1 MTDRDKLSTNRND
14 QCWCAE
20 CEDVRL
26 APLPFLDQLTAGASS
41 SALTA
46 AISAVQRRTS
56 TTGPARTRTNLISQ
70 EEDEP

>member
-26 APLPFLDQLTAGASS
+26 APLPFLDQLTG
-41 SALTA
+41 
-46 AISAVQRRTS
+46 RRFIVCPDC
-56 TTGPARTRTNLISQ
+56 GNKRCPKAHQHDRPCTNSNKPNQ
-70 EEDEP
+70 PGGG